1 MVDNGIGVRGIAA
14 EGMVVRG
21 IAADGIAVRGIAV
34 DGIAVR
40 GMGLLGIV
48 NLGIPAPGIAN
59 DPPGCTELGVVI
71 ADTVEPELPSVKPL
85 LGFAVP

>member
-1 MVDNGIGVRGIAA
+1 
-14 EGMVVRG
+14 MVVRG

-40 GMGLLGIV
+40 GMGVLGMV
-48 NLGIPAPGIAN
+48 VLGMPAPGMAS
-59 DPPGCTELGVVI
+59 DPVGCTWVGAVI
-71 ADTVEPELPSVKPL
+71 GPIVEPEFPRVKPL